1 MGKNRIK
8 IKINVGLQKME
19 HIHNFTETEQRILSD
34 IRRCLESVREI
45 TSQDVT
51 SATDG
56 VSVLNK
62 LRQVAYE
69 DINQIQHEEM
79 ILRAA
84 RLLQSTEFP
93 DQQID
98 WYWNPRQTGDNTE
111 PDLRAIRGGEIVI
124 SAEITAS
131 EKPVGT
137 IDTRIRDSLAKLNN
151 MPGRKFYFVR
161 TASMEQRAKTK
172 VEKGR
177 YAIEVKKI

>member
-1 MGKNRIK
+1 MERI
-8 IKINVGLQKME
+8 
-19 HIHNFTETEQRILSD
+19 HSFTETEQRILAD

-51 SATDG
+51 SAIDG
-56 VSVLNK
+56 VSVLSR

-79 ILRAA
+79 VLRAA
-84 RLLQSTEFP
+84 RLLQNTEFLG
-93 DQQID
+93 QQLD
-98 WYWNPRQTGDNTE
+98 WYWNPRQTGDDSE
-111 PDLRAIRGGEIVI
+111 PDLRAIRAGEILL

-131 EKPVGT
+131 ERPVGT
-137 IDTRIRDSLAKLNN
+137 IDTRIRDTLAKLSN
-151 MPGRKFYFVR
+151 MPGRRFYFVR

-177 YAIEVKKI
+177 FAIEVKRI

>member
-1 MGKNRIK
+1 M
-8 IKINVGLQKME
+8 
-19 HIHNFTETEQRILSD
+19 
-34 IRRCLESVREI
+34 
-45 TSQDVT
+45 T

-56 VSVLNK
+56 ASVLNK

-98 WYWNPRQTGDNTE
+98 WYWNPRQTGDNSE

-137 IDTRIRDSLAKLNN
+137 IDTHIRDTLTKLNN

-177 YAIEVKKI
+177 YAIEIKRI